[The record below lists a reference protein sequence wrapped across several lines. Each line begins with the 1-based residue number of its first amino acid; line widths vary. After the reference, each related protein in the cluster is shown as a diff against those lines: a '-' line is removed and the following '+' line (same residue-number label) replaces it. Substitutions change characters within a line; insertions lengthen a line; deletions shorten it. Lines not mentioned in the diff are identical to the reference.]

1 MAEATLDE
9 VDVQLKEIINRLHF
23 LLIETHDYHGPNTAQ
38 TMTDEIKGLIRAL
51 ATLVQTA
58 RRLPTALPAEVISD
72 FVEKSRNPDIYTR
85 EFVEHVQKLNQQL
98 SGRSQA
104 YADFRDALAR
114 EIVGAVPELRGE
126 VGRVLEGSGGKLPP
140 LAAADE
146 DEPAQ
151 PAE

>member
-9 VDVQLKEIINRLHF
+9 VDVQLKEVINRLHF
-23 LLIETHDYHGPNTAQ
+23 LLIQTHDYHGPNTAQ
-38 TMTDEIKGLIRAL
+38 SMVDEIKGLL
-51 ATLVQTA
+51 ASLGSLVQSA
-58 RRLPTALPAEVISD
+58 RRLPIGLPAEVITD

-114 EIVGAVPELRGE
+114 ELVGAVPELRGE
-126 VGRVLEGSGGKLPP
+126 VSRVLESSGGRLPSN
-140 LAAADE
+140 
-146 DEPAQ
+146 
-151 PAE
+151 

>member
-9 VDVQLKEIINRLHF
+9 VEVQLRTIIQQLHF
-23 LLIETHDYHGPNTAQ
+23 LLVETYDYHGPNTTQAMSG
-38 TMTDEIKGLIRAL
+38 TIKDLLRTL
-51 ATLVQTA
+51 ATLLGSA
-58 RRLPTALPAEVISD
+58 KRLPVGVPAEVISD

-114 EIVGAVPELRGE
+114 ELVGAVPELRTE
-126 VGRVLEGSGGKLPP
+126 VARVVESSGGKLG
-140 LAAADE
+140 AA
-146 DEPAQ
+146 
-151 PAE
+151 